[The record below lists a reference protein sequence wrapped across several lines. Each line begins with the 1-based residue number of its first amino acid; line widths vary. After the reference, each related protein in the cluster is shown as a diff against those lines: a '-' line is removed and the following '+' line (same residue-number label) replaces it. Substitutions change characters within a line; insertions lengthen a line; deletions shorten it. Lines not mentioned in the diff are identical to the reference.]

1 MLKNKNQIIDMI
13 FRYLT
18 NNLTEEEKEELHS
31 WKESNETNRLL
42 FEKLTSNKTFI
53 AKREMYRHV
62 NTQHAL
68 KTFLQHTRKRR
79 LSLHLKFV

>member
-31 WKESNETNRLL
+31 WKES
-42 FEKLTSNKTFI
+42 KQGI
-53 AKREMYRHV
+53 
-62 NTQHAL
+62 
-68 KTFLQHTRKRR
+68 
-79 LSLHLKFV
+79 

>member
-42 FEKLTSNKTFI
+42 FEKLTSNKTP
-53 AKREMYRHV
+53 
-62 NTQHAL
+62 
-68 KTFLQHTRKRR
+68 
-79 LSLHLKFV
+79 LSPKGKCTVT